1 MRMLSAVYIIL
12 SGIGSQ
18 PALAEPSASELAPR
32 TEIHAIDT
40 ITLSD
45 QQLLT
50 GDKNG
55 QRVTIAGQL
64 RFPRDATGRLP
75 AVILLHGSGGI
86 GAREEFWSKYLSE
99 LGMFLVDSFT
109 GRGITQTSTNQ
120 AQLGRLATIL
130 DGYRAFD
137 VLAAHPRIDSS
148 RIALMGFSRGGT
160 ATLYASMTRLRE
172 MWNPRANFAAYVP
185 LYASCSA
192 TLIDDTDISPAP
204 LRQYHGIADD
214 WVTVAP
220 CRPYF
225 ERLRAA
231 GRDAKLTEYPDA
243 HHSYDNPLGS
253 KTPVV
258 AKDAQSTRDCFLKE
272 ESRGIIINVKSGQPF
287 SYKDPCVVLN
297 PHTGFNVAAALATR
311 NEVTVLLKTVF
322 KL

>member
-1 MRMLSAVYIIL
+1 
-12 SGIGSQ
+12 
-18 PALAEPSASELAPR
+18 
-32 TEIHAIDT
+32 
-40 ITLSD
+40 
-45 QQLLT
+45 
-50 GDKNG
+50 
-55 QRVTIAGQL
+55 
-64 RFPRDATGRLP
+64 
-75 AVILLHGSGGI
+75 
-86 GAREEFWSKYLSE
+86 
-99 LGMFLVDSFT
+99 
-109 GRGITQTSTNQ
+109 
-120 AQLGRLATIL
+120 
-130 DGYRAFD
+130 

-160 ATLYASMTRLRE
+160 ATLYASMTRLHE

-185 LYASCSA
+185 LYASCR
-192 TLIDDTDISPAP
+192 LIGDTDISPAP
-204 LRQYHGIADD
+204 LRQFHGMADD

-272 ESRGIIINVKSGQPF
+272 EPRGIIINVKSGQPF
-287 SYKDPCVVLN
+287 SYKDPCVVLD
-297 PHTGFNVAAALATR
+297 PHTGYNEAAALATR
-311 NEVTVLLKTVF
+311 NEVTALLKTVF